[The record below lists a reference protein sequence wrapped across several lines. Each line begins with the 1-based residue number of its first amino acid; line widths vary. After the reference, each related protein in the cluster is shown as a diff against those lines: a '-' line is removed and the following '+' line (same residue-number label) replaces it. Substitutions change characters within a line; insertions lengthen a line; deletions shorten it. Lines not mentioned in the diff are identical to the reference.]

1 MQRLVYKH
9 SNRANKFINLSKGKR
24 YIHASLLYRRNMPL
38 LLSTSNRLNYNSLPH
53 SPSPAG
59 AVGEKMCVEAGKSAA
74 TSDLH
79 QLL

>member
-1 MQRLVYKH
+1 
-9 SNRANKFINLSKGKR
+9 
-24 YIHASLLYRRNMPL
+24 MPL

-79 QLL
+79 QLLQLNATQHQKKHFCFVGFGISPCLSFVLV